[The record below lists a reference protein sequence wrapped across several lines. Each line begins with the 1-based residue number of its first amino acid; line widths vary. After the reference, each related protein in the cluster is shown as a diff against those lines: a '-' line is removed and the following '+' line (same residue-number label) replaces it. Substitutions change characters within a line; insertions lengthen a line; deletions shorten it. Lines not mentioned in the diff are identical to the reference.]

1 MCLACEM
8 AFFDMLAAMTPE
20 ARDKLLREQEAEA
33 GFACDAPPASAD
45 VKPAEGE
52 RKP

>member
-20 ARDKLLREQEAEA
+20 AREKFLREQEAA
-33 GFACDAPPASAD
+33 GFACDAPPAPAD
-45 VKPAEGE
+45 VQPAEGE

>member
-8 AFFDMLAAMTPE
+8 AFFDMVAAMTPE
-20 ARDKLLREQEAEA
+20 AREKFSREQEA
-33 GFACDAPPASAD
+33 GFTCEAPPAAAEAQ
-45 VKPAEGE
+45 PAGDE